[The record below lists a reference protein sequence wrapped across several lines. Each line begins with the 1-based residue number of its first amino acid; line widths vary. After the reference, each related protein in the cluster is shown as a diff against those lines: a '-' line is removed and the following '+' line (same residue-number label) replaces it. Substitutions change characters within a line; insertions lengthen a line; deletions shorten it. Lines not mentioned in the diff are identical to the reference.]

1 MMKRLLVTALL
12 AVALPWTAQAA
23 TNTALIGPRF
33 GVSLD
38 PDQLVLGGQLVT
50 PPVAPHLTFDPSLEL
65 GLGDDQ
71 TVVAINL
78 DMFYHFELRNTQW
91 SPYAGLGVGINWFSI
106 DRPAPENDLSS
117 SEVGANV
124 VLGVDVPTSRGS
136 VFFSELRAGVG
147 DIPEMKIVAGWNFA
161 LR

>member
-23 TNTALIGPRF
+23 TSSTLIGPRF

-50 PPVAPHLTFDPSLEL
+50 PPVAPHITFDPSLEL

-78 DMFYHFELRNTQW
+78 DMFYHFELHDTQW

-106 DRPAPENDLSS
+106 DRPAPESDQSN

-124 VLGVDVPTSRGS
+124 VLGVDVPTSHGS
-136 VFFSELRAGVG
+136 WFFSELRAGLG
-147 DIPEMKIVAGWNFA
+147 DIPEMKIIAGWNFA